1 MRKTILAGCF
11 VLIASAMAA
20 QSVLAQIVLT
30 RSSIEDFFN
39 TEFSV
44 VSMMSFDADRI
55 AEILDIKG
63 ADQVWDFTD
72 MEFDYAVTGSGR
84 IQTFESVEGTLGEEF
99 EHFGQANN
107 VIRADIIITQT
118 HEGEE
123 FDYTFASYEYSLM
136 TDEEY
141 KLLGTVLTE
150 FIVPEAREIEGLIKK
165 MPGQVM
171 YKFPVTYESSWESV
185 FEERSVFFGF
195 DNTFDYVEE
204 VVVDGWGE
212 LVTPYGTFE
221 VLRVNRLKK
230 MDLGF
235 TFIESLEV
243 EFVNANGMPLATI
256 EVDIEFGTGEIDTEY
271 AEASLSLI
279 LTETSAP
286 QEPAMEL
293 PGRATL
299 HQNYPNPFNPV
310 TVISYQV
317 PEQSQ
322 VRLAVYDLTGRR
334 IDTLVDAVQGAGEY
348 HVTWDASQL
357 ASGVYFYRLETGGEV
372 LTRRM
377 TLVK

>member
-1 MRKTILAGCF
+1 MRKTILAGCI

-20 QSVLAQIVLT
+20 QSALAQIVIT

-39 TEFSV
+39 SEFSV

-136 TDEEY
+136 SDEEY

-150 FIVPEAREIEGLIKK
+150 FIVPEVREIEGLIKK

-195 DNTFDYVEE
+195 DNSFDYTEE

-279 LTETSAP
+279 LTETSAQ

-293 PGRATL
+293 PARATL
-299 HQNYPNPFNPV
+299 HQNYPNPFNP
-310 TVISYQV
+310 TTQISFDLA
-317 PEQSQ
+317 EASH
-322 VRLAVYDLTGRR
+322 VRLEVFDVSGRR
-334 IDTLVDAVQGAGEY
+334 VAVLVDGGRPAGG
-348 HVTWDASQL
+348 HIVHFDASGL
-357 ASGVYFYRLETGGEV
+357 TSGIYVTRLEAGGQSFM
-372 LTRRM
+372 RKM